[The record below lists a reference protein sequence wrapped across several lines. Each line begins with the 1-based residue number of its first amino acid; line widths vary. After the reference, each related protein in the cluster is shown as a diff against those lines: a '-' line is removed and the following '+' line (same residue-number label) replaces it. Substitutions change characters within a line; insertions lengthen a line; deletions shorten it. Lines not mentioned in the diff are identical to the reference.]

1 MPSDRLAALRA
12 QNNSDALPAAEEGQA
27 GYEMH
32 DLQVPSGNPGSMS
45 TFYSTIGSLQDAIKQ
60 YDKNV
65 SAIAELQSRS
75 LSALDENA
83 SRKNQ
88 SQLDGL
94 AAETRTLG
102 NNLSSQIQQITSWP
116 VKPSDIKTRNAQ
128 IGAVKSK
135 FTEALQKYQKV
146 EQQHREKERERVAR
160 QYKIVKPDATPEET
174 AAVISEAEAG
184 SNQIFAQAMSSHS
197 RYGEART
204 ALEDAQSRHQELQRV
219 EKTLSEL
226 VQMFNDMANLVLQQ
240 EDTINGIEIAAHGI
254 EDDTKEGNAQL
265 GTAVKHALNARRG
278 RQICFGI
285 FVAIIVILA
294 LVLGI
299 YFGVGHKSN

>member
-1 MPSDRLAALRA
+1 
-12 QNNSDALPAAEEGQA
+12 
-27 GYEMH
+27 MH
-32 DLQVPSGNPGSMS
+32 SLQVPSGNPGSMS

-65 SAIAELQSRS
+65 STIAELQSRS

-83 SRKNQ
+83 SRANQ
-88 SQLDGL
+88 NQLEAL

-135 FTEALQKYQKV
+135 FTEALQRYQKV

-184 SNQIFAQAMSSHS
+184 SNQIFAQAISSHS

-219 EKTLSEL
+219 ERTLSEL

-240 EDTINGIEIAAHGI
+240 EDTINAIETTAAGV
-254 EDDTKEGNAQL
+254 EDDTKEGL
-265 GTAVKHALNARRG
+265 RWYTR
-278 RQICFGI
+278 
-285 FVAIIVILA
+285 
-294 LVLGI
+294 
-299 YFGVGHKSN
+299 